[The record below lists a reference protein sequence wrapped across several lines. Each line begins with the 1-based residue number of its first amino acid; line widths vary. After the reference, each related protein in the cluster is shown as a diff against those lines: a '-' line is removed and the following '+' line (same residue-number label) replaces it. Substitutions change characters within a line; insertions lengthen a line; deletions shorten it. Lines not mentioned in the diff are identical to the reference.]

1 MGGNGGDVK
10 FSHFLGDKM
19 RVTVDL
25 DYPSELQF
33 LKVFFTLKLFTN
45 IIEVFRTKKGYHLQ
59 AYDFPELTEGEL
71 YEFRRFLGD
80 DENRVFFDEELH
92 GKPEQ
97 VLFTRRHGRVR
108 ERLLWENIVALPW
121 KSTLPTRKKK
131 RQSKNK
137 AN

>member
-1 MGGNGGDVK
+1 
-10 FSHFLGDKM
+10 
-19 RVTVDL
+19 
-25 DYPSELQF
+25 ELQF

-59 AYDFPELTEGEL
+59 AYGFPEMSEEEL
-71 YEFRRFLGD
+71 YEFRRVLED
-80 DENRVFFDEELH
+80 DENRIFFDEKLH

-121 KSTLPTRKKK
+121 KSALPARKKK
-131 RQSKNK
+131 RQGKDK

>member
-1 MGGNGGDVK
+1 
-10 FSHFLGDKM
+10 M

-45 IIEVFRTKKGYHLQ
+45 IIEAFRTRKGYHLQ
-59 AYDFPELTEGEL
+59 AYNLPKMSEKEL

-80 DENRVFFDEELH
+80 DENRVYFDEKLH

-97 VLFTRRHGRVR
+97 VLFARRHGRIR

-121 KSTLPTRKKK
+121 KATLPARKKK
-131 RQSKNK
+131 RRNKNK
-137 AN
+137 AD